1 MSREIEDTD
10 LSPFLRFSREEWSRL
25 RAAAPLTLNERDL
38 SALQGLRENIAPT
51 CERADLVLEKGEDHQ
66 VPGVRLRK
74 L

>member
-25 RAAAPLTLNERDL
+25 RAAPLTLNERDL

>member
-51 CERADLVLEKGEDHQ
+51 RERADLVLEKGEDHQ
-66 VPGVRLRK
+66 VLGVRLRK